1 MSDWPVRS
9 AKQKE
14 LEERMQKLGIRPED
28 LIEKFIH
35 GSGPGG
41 QKINK
46 TASQVY
52 LKHVPTGIEIKVQR
66 SRSRELNRFLAR
78 RELCDRLEEKLL
90 GAESKA
96 QKAIFKIRKQ
106 KARRSRRSK
115 EKMLEEKH
123 KQAERKLFRATPGEE
138 E

>member
-1 MSDWPVRS
+1 MPDWPVRD

-14 LEERMQKLGIRPED
+14 LEERMLKLGIRPDD

-52 LKHVPTGIEIKVQR
+52 LKHIPTGIEIKVQR

-90 GAESKA
+90 GAESKT

-106 KARRSRRSK
+106 KARRNRKSK
-115 EKMLEEKH
+115 EKMLEAKHRIAEK
-123 KQAERKLFRATPGEE
+123 KLLRSSPTPDD
-138 E
+138 